1 MDCSHYEE
9 LICRQLDETLDET
22 EQTLLQAHLEQC
34 PHCRSFHA
42 VLSGITEDLHSDR
55 EDPPAE
61 LLPGVMSRI
70 KKPARTPIPFRRRLT
85 RYAAMAACAALA
97 VGAAGF
103 GTGLFGGKA
112 SPARLSAP
120 MFLAEEAYTIENDAI
135 LAEAAPAA
143 AEETSE
149 TTPTD
154 LPAQRT
160 DPAEAALPAPAA
172 LLPAAGSE
180 AAAETPAEAES
191 GDALLPELPLLTAD
205 FSALLADFPVFLAA
219 ADGLGALNDLFFG
232 SDSPEDET
240 PAAEES
246 PEPEESSDEPTADD
260 ASAELSDDTGDDAS
274 AELSDDT
281 GDDASAELSDASGDD
296 NSTEPAAEAAD
307 DETASDE
314 LPAEGESGNEAPS
327 EDSDPL
333 SDDGADSTGESP
345 LPSETPVPAAGD
357 DEALPAESDAPA
369 ADLPDEGSSLPEDG
383 EGPAAVPAADETQP
397 DAAESPVPEQNIV
410 PDSETDTGTAVL
422 P

>member
-9 LICRQLDETLDET
+9 LICRQLDETLGEA

-42 VLSGITEDLHSDR
+42 VLSGITEDLRSDW

-70 KKPARTPIPFRRRLT
+70 KKPARAPIPFRRRLT

-149 TTPTD
+149 TAPTD

-232 SDSPEDET
+232 SDSPEAEA
-240 PAAEES
+240 PAEEES
-246 PEPEESSDEPTADD
+246 PEPEESAETEESSGEMPEDD

-274 AELSDDT
+274 D
-281 GDDASAELSDASGDD
+281 
-296 NSTEPAAEAAD
+296 EPTPEEE
-307 DETASDE
+307 ETASGE
-314 LPAEGESGNEAPS
+314 QPAEGES
-327 EDSDPL
+327 EDETL
-333 SDDGADSTGESP
+333 SDESETLPDENAGNTEESP
-345 LPSETPVPAAGD
+345 LPAETPVPTADA
-357 DEALPAESDAPA
+357 EETVPAESEAPESA
-369 ADLPDEGSSLPEDG
+369 VPEEGESLPDSSES
-383 EGPAAVPAADETQP
+383 PAAVPESDETET
-397 DAAESPVPEQNIV
+397 AAESPAPELPIL
-410 PDSETDTGTAVL
+410 PDSETASQPNTQPDNETNIEADPGTAVL